1 MNDTPEEIRE
11 QVLSVLHSLFP
22 ICRGSLD
29 KVLSV
34 VRAKE
39 ILEVLDDNEQLK
51 TLIKRH
57 RPIFI
62 FEKMKVI
69 DAINTLRSS
78 LKDH

>member
-1 MNDTPEEIRE
+1 MTPRSQISWINMNDRPEEIRE
-11 QVLSVLHSLFP
+11 QVLSVPHSHFP

-29 KVLSV
+29 EVLSV

-62 FEKMKVI
+62 FEK
-69 DAINTLRSS
+69 
-78 LKDH
+78 

>member
-11 QVLSVLHSLFP
+11 QVLSVPHSLFP

-34 VRAKE
+34 ACAKE

-62 FEKMKVI
+62 FEK
-69 DAINTLRSS
+69 
-78 LKDH
+78 